1 MEYLNVLIG
10 NKEMYIPV
18 NDKLGKRAISGHCCG
33 RLYDTGNRSR
43 MFKTI

>member
-18 NDKLGKRAISGHCCG
+18 NDKLGKTMLLAHK
-33 RLYDTGNRSR
+33 RLNHMEKAKHILYIPSH
-43 MFKTI
+43 